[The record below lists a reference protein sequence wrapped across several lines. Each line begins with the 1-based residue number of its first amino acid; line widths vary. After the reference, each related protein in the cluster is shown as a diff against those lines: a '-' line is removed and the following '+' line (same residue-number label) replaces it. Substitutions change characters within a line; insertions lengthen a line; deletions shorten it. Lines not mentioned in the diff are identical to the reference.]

1 LRTLVGVPG
10 DKGDVDPD
18 SDIGDP
24 GDIMDTGG
32 LDKEDT
38 VVVGAKRSFL
48 TVGCEGLMRK
58 NGVQA

>member
-1 LRTLVGVPG
+1 M
-10 DKGDVDPD
+10 DPD

-32 LDKEDT
+32 LDEEDT